1 MKPAKTIALAG
12 VLTTLGL
19 ALSYLE
25 SLIPLPVG
33 IPGVK
38 LGLANLVVLIA
49 LNRLGTK
56 TALVVS
62 LLRIKLAS
70 LLFGTAVSAAY
81 ALSGGLLSFLIMWA
95 LLRRSG
101 EFSTAGVSLA
111 GGAAHNLGQLAAA
124 AVVLGTVRVVAYLP
138 ALLLCG
144 VTAGALNGVCA
155 AAVLHRLPQ
164 QL

>member
-1 MKPAKTIALAG
+1 MKPSKRIALAG

-25 SLIPLPVG
+25 ALIPLPVG

-49 LNRLGTK
+49 LNRLGTR

-62 LLRIKLAS
+62 LLRIALAS

-81 ALSGGLLSFLIMWA
+81 ALSGGMLSFLTMWA
-95 LLRRSG
+95 LLRSG
-101 EFSTAGVSLA
+101 KFSTVGVSLA

-124 AVVLGTVRVVAYLP
+124 AVVLGTVRVAAYLP

-144 VTAGALNGVCA
+144 VAAGALNGVCA
-155 AAVLHRLPQ
+155 AAVLRRLPER
-164 QL
+164 L

>member
-25 SLIPLPVG
+25 ALIPLPVG

-49 LNRLGTK
+49 LNQLGTK
-56 TALVVS
+56 TALVVN
-62 LLRIKLAS
+62 LLRITLAS

-95 LLRRSG
+95 LLRSG
-101 EFSTAGVSLA
+101 KFSTAGVSLA

>member
-49 LNRLGTK
+49 LNQLGTK

-62 LLRIKLAS
+62 LLRIALAS

-95 LLRRSG
+95 LLRSG
-101 EFSTAGVSLA
+101 KFSTAGVSLA

>member
-25 SLIPLPVG
+25 ALIPLPVG

-49 LNRLGTK
+49 LNQLGTK

-62 LLRIKLAS
+62 LLRIALAS

-95 LLRRSG
+95 LLRSG
-101 EFSTAGVSLA
+101 KFSTAGVSLA